1 MIKTIFKISILF
13 FILGFYQSAC
23 AQVTGISYTLSPTGE
38 YVRWDDKAGLEDSY
52 LLGGKFGF
60 GFGEYF
66 ELRGSYMQSN
76 KLKTNFSSFGLDNYS
91 DSLFVS
97 RDVKLSRWGGE
108 IKANLSRG
116 KLLPYLIL
124 GTGIQNIEMDTFAA
138 QKQIYLNAGIGVTMS
153 LADRYTFTL
162 EAKNTAYRFNT
173 ARNLLT
179 SEDRTMFDLTD
190 EDLFV
195 EELKNWSIAASL
207 QFYLGGRRPGKLSDL
222 DRAYFN
228 SLTGG
233 LNGLRGTLEPVV
245 GQMNFHE
252 DLAYRDTKMAG
263 INAGIDIGP
272 YIGLRGFYSQSLE
285 DGALTKFDKL
295 SIYGGEM
302 RMRLNANTGLVP
314 YVMLGGGKID
324 VENDYVGREVI
335 VSDSTFNAKAE
346 DKGFAMGGVGMLLPL
361 SKNVNIFGSARAL
374 LTTGSAI
381 DNFGQPD
388 DLQTSWY
395 YSAGFRFS
403 FGKKAADPN
412 ALVQTKLDD
421 ALLLQQTQNDINAQ
435 ELKTKY
441 EAQIVELDKQL
452 NQAYAEQDATK
463 AALIQKEK
471 QQAEQVVNELNLRE
485 IQQKKLQQQQAQ
497 LGTYPVQM
505 VPSGSEIRM
514 SPAEF
519 ENLIEEI
526 LEGMGDGGSRISPA
540 VHEQMLNNNNSQN
553 QAVEAIKEQE
563 LNRRLG
569 ELEKLLIKMDE
580 KQNNNNN
587 LESFKQEQTGKDLQ
601 DFSKQLYD
609 VLNKMST
616 DIEATNKELKRLDE
630 KIDDVEKGK
639 KTSSNDK
646 KDNTTEPL
654 IEEYIAPNMTT
665 ALQDSSKVARGIR
678 YGGMSGFVGFSLGGS
693 NTANVG
699 FRTHYP
705 LGQRGLIE
713 FTPEA
718 FFGVGSSEA
727 FGISANL
734 IAPIKIKSL
743 KTIRPYIGGGFGIAK
758 LEQGSEDKARGVYN
772 IILGS
777 YLKIGKGRLY
787 VDLTGRNLFKNN
799 QLIAGYR
806 FPF

>member
-1 MIKTIFKISILF
+1 MIKTIYKTSILF
-13 FILGFYQSAC
+13 FLLTYCQSAWS
-23 AQVTGISYTLSPTGE
+23 QVTGISYTLSPTGE
-38 YVRWDDKAGLEDSY
+38 YARWDDKAGLEDGL

-76 KLKTNFSSFGLDNYS
+76 NLKTNFSKFGLENFS
-91 DSLFVS
+91 DSLSVA
-97 RDVKLSRWGGE
+97 RDVKMSRWGGE
-108 IKANLSRG
+108 IKANLGRG
-116 KLLPYLIL
+116 KLLPYLVL
-124 GTGIQNIEMDTFAA
+124 GTGIQNIEMDTFAP
-138 QKQIYLNAGIGVTMS
+138 QKQIYLNAGLGITVS
-153 LADRYTFTL
+153 LADRYTLTL
-162 EAKNTAYRFNT
+162 EARNTAYRFNT
-173 ARNLLT
+173 TRNLLT
-179 SEDRTMFDLTD
+179 DEDRTMLGLAD
-190 EDLFV
+190 EDLLI
-195 EELKNWSIAASL
+195 EELKNWSLAASL

-222 DRAYFN
+222 DKAYFN

-245 GQMNFHE
+245 GTMRFHE
-252 DLAYRDTKMAG
+252 NLPYRNATMAG

-272 YIGLRGFYSQSLE
+272 YIGLRGFYSQALQ
-285 DGALTKFDKL
+285 DGEFTKFDKL

-324 VENDYVGREVI
+324 VENDYVGKEVMM
-335 VSDSTFNAKAE
+335 SDSTFNAKAE
-346 DKGFAMGGVGMLLPL
+346 DKGFAMGGLGILMPL

-374 LTTGSAI
+374 LTTGSSLTE
-381 DNFGQPD
+381 FGQPD

-421 ALLLQQTQNDINAQ
+421 ALLVQQTQNDMNAK
-435 ELKTKY
+435 ELKSKY
-441 EAQIVELDKQL
+441 EAKIVDLDKQL
-452 NQAYAEQDATK
+452 NQAYEEQDAIK
-463 AALIQKEK
+463 AAAIQKEK
-471 QQAEQVVNELNLRE
+471 EQASQVVNELNLRE
-485 IQQKKLQQQQAQ
+485 IQQKQAAQQQAQ
-497 LGTYPVQM
+497 LGNAPVQI
-505 VPSGSEIRM
+505 VNSGSEIRM
-514 SPAEF
+514 TPAEF
-519 ENLIEEI
+519 ENLVDEI
-526 LEGMGDGGSRISPA
+526 LDGMGDKGTRISPM
-540 VHEQMLNNNNSQN
+540 VQEQMMGGQN

-569 ELEKLLIKMDE
+569 ELEKLLVQMNE
-580 KQNNNNN
+580 KQNQSNTIESLKQNQTSND
-587 LESFKQEQTGKDLQ
+587 LE
-601 DFSKQLYD
+601 DFSQKLYE

-616 DIEATNKELKRLDE
+616 EIEKTNKELKRLDE

-639 KTSSNDK
+639 KTSK
-646 KDNTTEPL
+646 KEDNTESEEEEI
-654 IEEYIAPNMTT
+654 IEEYITPGTST
-665 ALQDSSKVARGIR
+665 VQDSSKLARTIR

-693 NTANVG
+693 NTLNVG

-705 LGQRGLIE
+705 LGKRGIVE
-713 FTPEA
+713 FMPEA

-734 IAPIKIKSL
+734 VLPIKIKSL
-743 KTIRPYIGGGFGIAK
+743 KTIRPYIGGGVGIAK
-758 LEQGSEDKARGVYN
+758 LEQGAEDKARGVYN

-777 YLKIGKGRLY
+777 YLKVGKGRLY
-787 VDLTGRNLFKNN
+787 VDLTARNLFKNN